1 VKTFRKVID
10 LIDLVDKSE
19 EVEMS
24 VALKGK
30 QRNCE
35 SLNKRKAKSLADK
48 CFKPTKEPGA
58 TLDQAVARD
67 SQSSTV
73 VSCMP
78 VSLDTDMEMT
88 PVVAVPVGEL
98 KEGQIYHLVGG
109 KLVVYDQAH
118 LSTDR
123 ASSTP
128 EAPSVPNIIEQPKS
142 YTSHWK

>member
-1 VKTFRKVID
+1 
-10 LIDLVDKSE
+10 
-19 EVEMS
+19 
-24 VALKGK
+24 
-30 QRNCE
+30 
-35 SLNKRKAKSLADK
+35 LADK
-48 CFKPTKEPGA
+48 CFKPTEEPGA

-78 VSLDTDMEMT
+78 VSLDPDMEMT
-88 PVVAVPVGEL
+88 PVVALPVGEL

-118 LSTDR
+118 LSTDQ